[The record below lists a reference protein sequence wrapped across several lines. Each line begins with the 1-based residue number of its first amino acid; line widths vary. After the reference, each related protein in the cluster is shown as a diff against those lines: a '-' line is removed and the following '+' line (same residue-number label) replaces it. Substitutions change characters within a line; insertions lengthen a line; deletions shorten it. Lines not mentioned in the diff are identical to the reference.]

1 MTIII
6 RVYMLLC
13 ASLLLFDI
21 CFLLVQNRRSLA
33 AYRVNRKLEDQ
44 IRGEIRVYRES
55 GAFSPGFLRYC
66 KRVSFRC
73 AM

>member
-21 CFLLVQNRRSLA
+21 CFLLVQNRRRADKESSSMSWVAARMLLIMATSTPSL
-33 AYRVNRKLEDQ
+33 N
-44 IRGEIRVYRES
+44 
-55 GAFSPGFLRYC
+55 
-66 KRVSFRC
+66 
-73 AM
+73 

>member
-44 IRGEIRVYRES
+44 IRREIRVYRES
-55 GAFSPGFLRYC
+55 GAFSPGFPETLRQALP
-66 KRVSFRC
+66 KT
-73 AM
+73 

>member
-21 CFLLVQNRRSLA
+21 CFLLVQNQRSLV
-33 AYRVNRKLEDQ
+33 AYRINRTLEDQ
-44 IRGEIRVYRES
+44 IRREIRVYRLS
-55 GAFSPGFLRYC
+55 LIHI
-66 KRVSFRC
+66 
-73 AM
+73 